1 MRGRKPDVIAPGSSA
16 VTELPKTPSWLS
28 NDAKA
33 EWRRVLPILVN
44 ERRTLTL
51 ADLATF
57 GAYCSAVGEI
67 SEAARI
73 IAREGMVVPGAS
85 GPKKHPAVAIKSD
98 AMTQAR
104 LLANE
109 LGLTPVS
116 RSRPTIRDEQGGSD
130 EDASLLG
137 C

>member
-1 MRGRKPDVIAPGSSA
+1 MRGRKPDKIVMSA
-16 VTELPKTPSWLS
+16 DALNDVPNPPTWLGK
-28 NDAKA
+28 DAKA
-33 EWRRVLPILVN
+33 EWKRVAPILIV
-44 ERRTLTL
+44 ERKTLSI
-51 ADLATF
+51 ADQATF
-57 GAYCSAVGEI
+57 AAYCSAVGEI

-73 IAREGMVVPGAS
+73 IEREGMIFIGAS

-116 RSRPTIRDEQGGSD
+116 RSRPSIRDEGGAD
-130 EDASLLG
+130 EDASALG
-137 C
+137 L